1 MQTGSTRLEKDLERN
16 MIFLIFIR
24 ILRKKADITGQ
35 YSYLENMGFTD
46 RTIVAVFTQKKKQKE
61 EMKVGQINV
70 LPFVHLHF
78 DKNIR
83 NETKCNNTCCQSQ
96 RKRAK
101 VNNLNW
107 KLVEKAV
114 AKQQMEQYSCSKG
127 EF

>member
-16 MIFLIFIR
+16 TIFLIFIR
-24 ILRKKADITGQ
+24 ILRKKEDITGR
-35 YSYLENMGFTD
+35 YSSLENMDFTD
-46 RTIVAVFTQKKKQKE
+46 RTIVAVFIQKKKQKE

-83 NETKCNNTCCQSQ
+83 NETKCNDTCCQSQ

-114 AKQQMEQYSCSKG
+114 AKQQMEQNACCKG